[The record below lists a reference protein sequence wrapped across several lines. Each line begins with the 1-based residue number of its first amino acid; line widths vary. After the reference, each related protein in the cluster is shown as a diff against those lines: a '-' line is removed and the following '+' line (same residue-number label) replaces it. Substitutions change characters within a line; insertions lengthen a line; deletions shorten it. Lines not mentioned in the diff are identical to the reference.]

1 MIDTIADKFILIIFG
16 FIESDDA
23 RNVEMLENLKIV
35 LRCVTSSLEFAN
47 IVEWTHER
55 NKFIWYDPVEVTI
68 LDLLIIL
75 ILLIIEL
82 PELVLSQSNCVFEAL
97 QAVQDRARVTAL
109 ESV

>member
-1 MIDTIADKFILIIFG
+1 MIDAIADKFILIIFG

-47 IVEWTHER
+47 VVEWTHER
-55 NKFIWYDPVEVTI
+55 NKLIRYDPVEVTV
-68 LDLLIIL
+68 LDLFIIL
-75 ILLIIEL
+75 ILLVIEL
-82 PELVLSQSNCVFEAL
+82 PELVPSQANCVFKAL